1 MIRRDKLDRAFSE
14 LIRRK
19 SQGICAVSRL
29 MPDVCKSPVNSW
41 KYGMECSH
49 TGFGRRNQSTRYS
62 FLNCDAVCR
71 GCHRKLG
78 ENPIMAYEFKS
89 KQLGKKKFRKLV
101 QESNKLCKR
110 SKADKED
117 LYQDLKRQLKE
128 LDEDFDFA

>member
-1 MIRRDKLDRAFSE
+1 MIKRDKLDRAFSE

-19 SQGICAVSRL
+19 SKGVCAVSRL
-29 MPDVCKSPVNSW
+29 MPDVCRSPHNDW

-49 TGFGRRNQSTRYS
+49 TGFGRRKRSVRYS

-78 ENPIMAYEFKS
+78 ENPIMAYEFKT
-89 KQLGKKKFRKLV
+89 KQLGKVRFRKLV
-101 QESNKLCKR
+101 KESNQLCKR
-110 SKADKED
+110 TKAEKEE

>member
-49 TGFGRRNQSTRYS
+49 TGFGRRKQSVRYS

-101 QESNKLCKR
+101 KESNKLCKR

-128 LDEDFDFA
+128 LDEDFDYA